1 MRGILHFLTGESE
14 VAAELRDRFIFK
26 IVPMLNPG
34 LMITDAIFSVN
45 FSFLQYNIEDFQTDV
60 KQVKLRLQ
68 RAAAR

>member
-1 MRGILHFLTGESE
+1 MHFLTGESE

-34 LMITDAIFSVN
+34 LITNAIFSVN

-60 KQVKLRLQ
+60 KKAMRLK
-68 RAAAR
+68 